1 MDQIP
6 RRERKTSFSCSSHAP
21 GQSRLCSGLFFIYGQ
36 NKPSTSY
43 FPALLRYTA
52 LFAADK
58 PPCRRLPRREPL
70 LAVLPPAVLTDGS
83 PFRKMSARLTCSIL
97 ATFQITTPAA
107 TARCRCQLFASS
119 IIQLPPPKNQKYLF
133 HAHLT
138 YGGTIEI

>member
-21 GQSRLCSGLFFIYGQ
+21 GQSKLCSGLFFICGQ

-83 PFRKMSARLTCSIL
+83 PFRKCQLGSPVRFWRPFKSS
-97 ATFQITTPAA
+97 TPAA
-107 TARCRCQLFASS
+107 TARCRCQLFCDCERLLTPS
-119 IIQLPPPKNQKYLF
+119 KCRKYLF
-133 HAHLT
+133 YAA
-138 YGGTIEI
+138 